1 MVRRGSRLCLRSAQR
16 SLRDTVGAELD
27 MTTLLT
33 PQQAADAM
41 GVSKYVVERLIN
53 DAQTCPRTAKWREK
67 RDFIDLTP
75 AGNVRRIIRIM
86 PQALGLPVSQV
97 SQPTG

>member
-1 MVRRGSRLCLRSAQR
+1 
-16 SLRDTVGAELD
+16 

-41 GVSKYVVERLIN
+41 GVSKYVVEKLIN
-53 DAQTCPRTAKWREK
+53 DAQTCPKTAKWREK

-86 PQALGLPVSQV
+86 PEALGLSVSQV
-97 SQPTG
+97 SQPTT